1 VGSLAFESG
10 RRVKSLTILTFSLS
24 KAYLQKLF
32 TNKILTSIDFVPHSL
47 AAITRKFPLAKVQG
61 ERSERDHFFAN

>member
-1 VGSLAFESG
+1 VGSLAFGWG

-24 KAYLQKLF
+24 TAYLQLF
-32 TNKILTSIDFVPHSL
+32 TNKNLTSIDFVPHSL